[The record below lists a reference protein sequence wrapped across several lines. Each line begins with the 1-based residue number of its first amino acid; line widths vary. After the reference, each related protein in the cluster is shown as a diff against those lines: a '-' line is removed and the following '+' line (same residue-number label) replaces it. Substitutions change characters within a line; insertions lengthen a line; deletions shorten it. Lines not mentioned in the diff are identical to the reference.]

1 MLKKAII
8 RLFLFLT
15 IFTCNIFVKR
25 CICKTNW
32 YVKKKLFQRNER
44 INSHNIIT
52 LLCPIW
58 LFTYL
63 LSVTELRE
71 TNITRI
77 IFTRSRSKKLV
88 RASLLSGG
96 WFRFNERCKKENEL
110 LRQLTPFI
118 QVLHLFHSLFASLL
132 KEALLRSKART
143 ATRSIRRSSSSESR
157 WTSHYLLS
165 KRGKIGLLRA
175 YASVNL

>member
-1 MLKKAII
+1 M
-8 RLFLFLT
+8 
-15 IFTCNIFVKR
+15 
-25 CICKTNW
+25 
-32 YVKKKLFQRNER
+32 FQRNER